1 MRLTLIY
8 GALFLLSGAGLLA
21 VTYAL
26 VVHSTSAV
34 VFDGQDGHL
43 IGAADGAPDAGRHL
57 LGIPE
62 GLTAEQV
69 QAQADRMRTQ
79 AVRQH
84 AAELRSLLTQS
95 AIALAIMSV
104 VSIVLGWTVAGR
116 VLRPLRTITRSA
128 RQISATSLHARLALT
143 GPDDE
148 LKELGDTFDDL
159 LGRLD
164 ASFTAQRQFIANASH
179 ELRSPL
185 ARQRT
190 VVQVALADPGAHADQ
205 LRAVCERVLSANAQQ
220 ERLIEALLTLARGEA
235 GIDHHEPFDLAEIT
249 DHVLRTHRPE
259 ADRQGIRVDAALGPA
274 AASGA
279 PRLVERL
286 VTNLVDNALR
296 YNASSG
302 TVHVTTGMT
311 DGRAALTVVNTGPV
325 VPETEIG
332 RLFQPFQRAGTARA
346 GHDSG
351 LGLGLSIVKA
361 IAAAH
366 GAQLDARPNPQGGLC
381 VIVTFPPP
389 SQDGGRDWEPVAPHL
404 GA

>member
-1 MRLTLIY
+1 MRLTLFY
-8 GALFLLSGAGLLA
+8 GALFLLSGACLLA

-34 VFDGQDGHL
+34 VLDGQDGHL
-43 IGAADGAPDAGRHL
+43 IGAADGAPDDGHHL

-62 GLTAEQV
+62 GLTADQV
-69 QAQADRMRTQ
+69 QAQADHMRTR

-84 AAELRSLLTQS
+84 EAELRSLLTQS

-104 VSIVLGWTVAGR
+104 VSIVLGWIVAGR

-148 LKELGDTFDDL
+148 LKELGDTFDEL
-159 LGRLD
+159 LGRLE

-190 VVQVALADPGAHADQ
+190 VVQVALSDPGAHADQ
-205 LRAVCERVLSANAQQ
+205 LRLVCERVLSANAQQ
-220 ERLIEALLTLARGEA
+220 ERLIEALLTLARSEA
-235 GIDHHEPFDLAEIT
+235 GLDHYEPFDLADIT
-249 DHVLRTHRPE
+249 DHTIHTHRPE
-259 ADRQGIRVDAALGPA
+259 ADRRGIRLDATLDSSPA
-274 AASGA
+274 AGA

-296 YNASSG
+296 HNAPSG
-302 TVHVTTGMT
+302 TVHVTTSLSNG
-311 DGRAALTVVNTGPV
+311 GAVLTVVNTGPV
-325 VPETEIG
+325 IPESEID

-346 GHDSG
+346 SRDSG

-361 IAAAH
+361 IATAH
-366 GAQLDARPNPQGGLC
+366 GARLDAQPRPEGGMRTT
-381 VIVTFPPP
+381 VTFPPP
-389 SQDGGRDWEPVAPHL
+389 T
-404 GA
+404 